1 MLIGIDVGG
10 TTTDAVLI
18 DEGRIIKKSK
28 VPTDHDRLLECL
40 MAALDEVVGEI
51 PLEKI
56 ERVVLSTTL
65 ITNLIA
71 EGKTDPV
78 ALIMEPGPGMN
89 PEGYAFDG
97 EVYIVRGAIDYRG
110 REIQPLDEDQV
121 KEAAAKIADRG
132 YRKVAVASKFGQRNH
147 AHEERMREI
156 VLRTNPEIEVEMGH
170 RGSGRLNFPRRAAT
184 TVLKAAAQERYR
196 GFAEEIAGAVSR
208 RKIEAPIYILKADGG
223 TLPLATSV
231 DHPVETIFSGPAAS
245 TMGVLALTPPGQT
258 SVVVDIG
265 GTTTDLALILDGV
278 PLISSEGARVDDS
291 LLTQIRAFAVKSV
304 ALGGDSRVKAEGGR
318 VAVGPERAGP
328 AFCLGGPQ
336 PTPTDAMRLLNL
348 ISIGDLPLA
357 EEAMAKLGR
366 DLGCSAGEAAQ
377 KVVDAAVARLIE
389 EIEEM
394 FLAWEEEPAYR
405 VWEILQKEKIR
416 PQNVVGVGGGSLGLV
431 PLVAER
437 LGTEGIIPEDAAVA
451 NAIGAAVARPTLTL
465 TFRADTERGF
475 YTVAEDGTTGEI
487 RDRKFGQKEAEE
499 MAKRLIIEGAERMG
513 IGEYASEAEVTSS
526 EVFNMVRGWATTGRI
541 LDVGMQIP
549 AGLIPEW
556 TGGGGR

>member
-28 VPTDHDRLLECL
+28 VPTDHDHLLECL
-40 MAALDEVVGEI
+40 MDALDEVVGEI
-51 PLEKI
+51 PPEKI

-71 EGKTDPV
+71 DGKTDPV

-89 PEGYAFDG
+89 PDGYALGG
-97 EVYIVRGAIDYRG
+97 EVHIVRGAIDYRG

-132 YRKVAVASKFGQRNH
+132 YKKVAVASKFGQRNPS
-147 AHEERMREI
+147 HEERMREI
-156 VLRTNPEIEVEMGH
+156 VLRTNPEIAVEMGH
-170 RGSGRLNFPRRAAT
+170 RASGRLNFPRRAAT
-184 TVLKAAAQERYR
+184 TMLKAATQERYR
-196 GFAEEIAGAVSR
+196 RFAEEIAKAVSR
-208 RKIEAPIYILKADGG
+208 RKIEAPIYVLKADGG

-278 PLISSEGARVDDS
+278 PLISSEGARVDS
-291 LLTQIRAFAVKSV
+291 YLTHIRAFAVKSV
-304 ALGGDSRVKAEGGR
+304 ALGGDSRVRAEGQT
-318 VAVGPERAGP
+318 VTLGPDRAGP
-328 AFCLGGPQ
+328 AFCFGGPQ
-336 PTPTDAMRLLNL
+336 PTPTDAMRVMNL
-348 ISIGDLPLA
+348 ISIGDRVLA
-357 EEAMAKLGR
+357 EEAMEKLGR
-366 DLGCSAGEAAQ
+366 EIGCSAGEAAQ
-377 KVVDAAVARLIE
+377 KVVDAAVEKLLS
-389 EIEEM
+389 EINGM
-394 FLAWEEEPAYR
+394 FLAWELEPAYR

-431 PLVAER
+431 PLVAEL
-437 LGTEGIIPEDAAVA
+437 LGAEGIIPEEATVA

-487 RDRKFGQKEAEE
+487 RDKKFGQKEAEE
-499 MAKRLIIEGAERMG
+499 MARKLIVEGAERMG
-513 IGEYASEAEVTSS
+513 IGEYASQAEVTSS